1 MKCPTGVRPG
11 LCAPNQARQ
20 AQGPGAVR
28 LPGLWRPQRLSCF
41 PEGLSYG
48 CKKIESLAKLM
59 KETGLTGLEL
69 VEDGQ
74 QLRLERQVE
83 VVAAPWRRLPR
94 RRLPQRGPR
103 RWASP
108 TKSPAPRKEGT
119 SLVLAPT
126 VGVFYSAP
134 SPDARPFVE
143 VGDQV
148 KKGDT
153 LCIIEAMKLMNE
165 IPAEWTALWRRSAWA
180 TARWWSS
187 TSLCSALCRGRTWVR

>member
-1 MKCPTGVRPG
+1 MDV
-11 LCAPNQARQ
+11 
-20 AQGPGAVR
+20 
-28 LPGLWRPQRLSCF
+28 
-41 PEGLSYG
+41 
-48 CKKIESLAKLM
+48 KKIESLAKLM

-83 VVAAPWRRLPR
+83 VVAAPV
-94 RRLPQRGPR
+94 
-103 RWASP
+103 AA
-108 TKSPAPRKEGT
+108 PAPAAPVPATGAEALGVTHEEPAPVKEGT
-119 SLVLAPT
+119 LVLAPT

-134 SPDARPFVE
+134 GPDARPFVE

-165 IPAEWTALWRRSAWA
+165 IAAEEEGQIVEVCVQNGQIVEYGQTLFKLS
-180 TARWWSS
+180 
-187 TSLCSALCRGRTWVR
+187 

>member
-1 MKCPTGVRPG
+1 MDV
-11 LCAPNQARQ
+11 
-20 AQGPGAVR
+20 
-28 LPGLWRPQRLSCF
+28 
-41 PEGLSYG
+41 
-48 CKKIESLAKLM
+48 KKIESLAKLM

-83 VVAAPWRRLPR
+83 VVAAPV
-94 RRLPQRGPR
+94 
-103 RWASP
+103 AA
-108 TKSPAPRKEGT
+108 PAPAAPVPATGAEALGVTHEEPAPVKEGT
-119 SLVLAPT
+119 LVLAPT

-165 IPAEWTALWRRSAWA
+165 IPAEVDGTVAEICVGNGQVVEFDQPLFRI
-180 TARWWSS
+180 
-187 TSLCSALCRGRTWVR
+187 V

>member
-1 MKCPTGVRPG
+1 MDV
-11 LCAPNQARQ
+11 
-20 AQGPGAVR
+20 
-28 LPGLWRPQRLSCF
+28 
-41 PEGLSYG
+41 
-48 CKKIESLAKLM
+48 KKIESLARLM
-59 KETGLTGLEL
+59 QETGLTGLEL

-83 VVAAPWRRLPR
+83 VVAAPVAAAVPAAPVPATGAEAL
-94 RRLPQRGPR
+94 GV
-103 RWASP
+103 
-108 TKSPAPRKEGT
+108 THEEPAPVKEGT
-119 SLVLAPT
+119 LVLAPT

-165 IPAEWTALWRRSAWA
+165 IPAEVDGTIVEVCVGNGQVVEYNQPLFRI
-180 TARWWSS
+180 
-187 TSLCSALCRGRTWVR
+187 V

>member
-1 MKCPTGVRPG
+1 MDV
-11 LCAPNQARQ
+11 
-20 AQGPGAVR
+20 
-28 LPGLWRPQRLSCF
+28 
-41 PEGLSYG
+41 
-48 CKKIESLAKLM
+48 KKIESLARLM
-59 KETGLTGLEL
+59 QETGLTGLEL

-83 VVAAPWRRLPR
+83 VVAAPVAAAAPAAPAAVGAEALGVTHEA
-94 RRLPQRGPR
+94 PQ
-103 RWASP
+103 
-108 TKSPAPRKEGT
+108 PAKEGT
-119 SLVLAPT
+119 LVLSPT

-165 IPAEWTALWRRSAWA
+165 ITAEQDGEIIDICA
-180 TARWWSS
+180 TNGSVVEYGQI
-187 TSLCSALCRGRTWVR
+187 LFKML

>member
-1 MKCPTGVRPG
+1 MDV
-11 LCAPNQARQ
+11 
-20 AQGPGAVR
+20 
-28 LPGLWRPQRLSCF
+28 
-41 PEGLSYG
+41 
-48 CKKIESLAKLM
+48 KKIESLAKLM

-83 VVAAPWRRLPR
+83 VVAAPV
-94 RRLPQRGPR
+94 
-103 RWASP
+103 AA
-108 TKSPAPRKEGT
+108 PAPAAPVPATGAEALGVTHEEPAPVKEGT
-119 SLVLAPT
+119 LVLAPT

-134 SPDARPFVE
+134 GPDARPFVK

-165 IPAEWTALWRRSAWA
+165 IPAEVDGTVAEICVGNGQVVEFNQPLFRI
-180 TARWWSS
+180 
-187 TSLCSALCRGRTWVR
+187 V

>member
-1 MKCPTGVRPG
+1 MDV
-11 LCAPNQARQ
+11 
-20 AQGPGAVR
+20 
-28 LPGLWRPQRLSCF
+28 
-41 PEGLSYG
+41 
-48 CKKIESLAKLM
+48 KKIESLAKLM

-83 VVAAPWRRLPR
+83 VVAAPV
-94 RRLPQRGPR
+94 
-103 RWASP
+103 AA
-108 TKSPAPRKEGT
+108 PAPAAPVPAASGAEALGVTHEEPAPVKEGT
-119 SLVLAPT
+119 LVLAPT

-165 IPAEWTALWRRSAWA
+165 IESEFDGVVEAVLVKNEEVVEYGQPLFRIR
-180 TARWWSS
+180 
-187 TSLCSALCRGRTWVR
+187 

>member
-1 MKCPTGVRPG
+1 MDV
-11 LCAPNQARQ
+11 
-20 AQGPGAVR
+20 
-28 LPGLWRPQRLSCF
+28 
-41 PEGLSYG
+41 
-48 CKKIESLAKLM
+48 KKIESLAKLM
-59 KETGLTGLEL
+59 QETGLTGLEL

-83 VVAAPWRRLPR
+83 VVAAPVAAAVPAAPVPATGAEAL
-94 RRLPQRGPR
+94 GV
-103 RWASP
+103 
-108 TKSPAPRKEGT
+108 THEEPAPVKEGT
-119 SLVLAPT
+119 LVLAPT

-165 IPAEWTALWRRSAWA
+165 IPAEVDGTVAEICVGNGQVVEFNQPLFRI
-180 TARWWSS
+180 
-187 TSLCSALCRGRTWVR
+187 V

>member
-1 MKCPTGVRPG
+1 MDV
-11 LCAPNQARQ
+11 
-20 AQGPGAVR
+20 
-28 LPGLWRPQRLSCF
+28 
-41 PEGLSYG
+41 
-48 CKKIESLAKLM
+48 KKIESLAKLM

-69 VEDGQ
+69 VEEGQ

-83 VVAAPWRRLPR
+83 VVAAPV
-94 RRLPQRGPR
+94 
-103 RWASP
+103 AV
-108 TKSPAPRKEGT
+108 PAPAAPVPAASGAEALVKEG
-119 SLVLAPT
+119 SLVLSPT

-165 IPAEWTALWRRSAWA
+165 IPAEVDGTVAEICVGNGQVVEFNQPLFRI
-180 TARWWSS
+180 
-187 TSLCSALCRGRTWVR
+187 V

>member
-1 MKCPTGVRPG
+1 MDV
-11 LCAPNQARQ
+11 
-20 AQGPGAVR
+20 
-28 LPGLWRPQRLSCF
+28 
-41 PEGLSYG
+41 
-48 CKKIESLAKLM
+48 KKIESLAKLM

-83 VVAAPWRRLPR
+83 VVAAPVAAAVPAAPVPATGAEAL
-94 RRLPQRGPR
+94 GV
-103 RWASP
+103 AHEE
-108 TKSPAPRKEGT
+108 PAPVKEGT
-119 SLVLAPT
+119 LVLAPT

-134 SPDARPFVE
+134 GPDARPFVE

-165 IPAEWTALWRRSAWA
+165 IPAELDGTVAEICVGNGQVVEFNQPLFRI
-180 TARWWSS
+180 
-187 TSLCSALCRGRTWVR
+187 V

>member
-1 MKCPTGVRPG
+1 MDV
-11 LCAPNQARQ
+11 
-20 AQGPGAVR
+20 
-28 LPGLWRPQRLSCF
+28 
-41 PEGLSYG
+41 
-48 CKKIESLAKLM
+48 KKIESLAKLM

-83 VVAAPWRRLPR
+83 VVAAPVAAAVPAAPVPATGAEAL
-94 RRLPQRGPR
+94 GV
-103 RWASP
+103 AHEE
-108 TKSPAPRKEGT
+108 PAPVKEGT
-119 SLVLAPT
+119 LVLAPT

-134 SPDARPFVE
+134 GPDARPFVE

-165 IPAEWTALWRRSAWA
+165 IPAEVDGTVAEICVGNGQVVEFNQPLFRI
-180 TARWWSS
+180 
-187 TSLCSALCRGRTWVR
+187 V

>member
-1 MKCPTGVRPG
+1 MDV
-11 LCAPNQARQ
+11 
-20 AQGPGAVR
+20 
-28 LPGLWRPQRLSCF
+28 
-41 PEGLSYG
+41 
-48 CKKIESLAKLM
+48 KKIESLAKLM

-83 VVAAPWRRLPR
+83 VVAAPVAAAVPAAPVPATGAEAL
-94 RRLPQRGPR
+94 GV
-103 RWASP
+103 
-108 TKSPAPRKEGT
+108 THEEPAPVKEGT
-119 SLVLAPT
+119 LVLAPT

-134 SPDARPFVE
+134 GPDARPFGE

-165 IPAEWTALWRRSAWA
+165 IPAEVDGTVAEICVGNGQVVEFGTELFRIKR
-180 TARWWSS
+180 
-187 TSLCSALCRGRTWVR
+187 